1 MNKSELETIALDCL
15 ARLEAEAKTARQG
28 QDEKIKS
35 IETRVAD
42 YERQLM
48 RLSASLRSLQP
59 LTDGLNS
66 ILPNGGKQ

>member
-1 MNKSELETIALDCL
+1 MNKSELETIVLDCL
-15 ARLEAEAKTARQG
+15 AQLEAETKTTHQS
-28 QDEKIKS
+28 QDEKIRS

-59 LTDGLNS
+59 LIDGLNS
-66 ILPNGGKQ
+66 ILPNGGKR